1 MNPTYKGRQELP
13 DNLKALFRP
22 VAMMVP
28 DYKLIAEI
36 LLYSFGF
43 KDSTWLSNKLVDTFN
58 LCSQQLS
65 DQFHYDY
72 GMRAVKS
79 TIAAAG
85 LLKRNNINGDESEI
99 VLKALI
105 DINLPKFL
113 EQDIMLFQYIIS
125 DLFPKT
131 KKPEKQLGLL
141 TNSINDSIK
150 DLNLSPIPG
159 FVKKI

>member
-1 MNPTYKGRQELP
+1 
-13 DNLKALFRP
+13 
-22 VAMMVP
+22 
-28 DYKLIAEI
+28 
-36 LLYSFGF
+36 
-43 KDSTWLSNKLVDTFN
+43 
-58 LCSQQLS
+58 
-65 DQFHYDY
+65 
-72 GMRAVKS
+72 MRAVKS

-159 FVKKI
+159 FVKKIYQL